1 MSQRD
6 TWYLSARGG
15 RDHLG
20 DRGEAGGG
28 SRARAAPVLMGATLS
43 ILDGWCHPST
53 DLTVRPQRCVNAENA
68 KGGTH

>member
-43 ILDGWCHPST
+43 ILRIVEFSSPDN
-53 DLTVRPQRCVNAENA
+53 VMNA
-68 KGGTH
+68 KGGTYPQTVGIV